1 MAPLTTG
8 MLSSLK
14 QAIDKIPKQDNPFRN
29 QTPSEL
35 RYRSRQRNL
44 FRQLLAKL
52 AGEDKDE
59 QVALLVNQA
68 RKISKKTYVKI
79 VLESI
84 PDPPDYNTLEK
95 KENDK
100 RMLESTA

>member
-1 MAPLTTG
+1 MAPLTTA

-14 QAIDKIPKQDNPFRN
+14 QAIDEMPSEPCPFRN
-29 QTPSEL
+29 ITPSAL
-35 RYRSRQRNL
+35 KKRKKFCVL
-44 FRQLLAKL
+44 FRKLLAKL
-52 AGEDKDE
+52 AGDDIDE
-59 QVALLVNQA
+59 QIAFMVKQM
-68 RKISKKTYVKI
+68 RKISSKTYVKA

-95 KENDK
+95 KTDK